1 MAYTSTMPHSNSWK
15 HASLSSAAASSACPV
30 ILTMSGE
37 GLREGV
43 GEGVC
48 VWLSSE
54 ETTIGVCLPS
64 EETTMG
70 VELEWIAIF
79 IGLSLR
85 GILSPHV
92 QEAPLRRQTE
102 HFARAVPVPVGQGVQ
117 GPCFFFKPSVH
128 SMQ

>member
-1 MAYTSTMPHSNSWK
+1 
-15 HASLSSAAASSACPV
+15 V

-43 GEGVC
+43 GEAVC

-54 ETTIGVCLPS
+54 ETTIGVCSPS

-92 QEAPLRRQTE
+92 QEAALRRQTE
-102 HFARAVPVPVGQGVQ
+102 HFARAVPDPVGQGAQ
-117 GPCFFFKPSVH
+117 GPWIFFTPSVH

>member
-1 MAYTSTMPHSNSWK
+1 MMPRSNSWK

-43 GEGVC
+43 GEAVC

-54 ETTIGVCLPS
+54 ETTIGVCSPS

-92 QEAPLRRQTE
+92 QEAALRRQTE
-102 HFARAVPVPVGQGVQ
+102 HFARAVPDPAGQGAQ
-117 GPCFFFKPSVH
+117 GPWIFFTPSVH